1 MSDNRWC
8 GNPDV
13 LMSYLYD
20 EGDPGERAAFEAHL
34 EACAACAREVREFT
48 ALRSGLAQW
57 TPPEPLLDFR
67 IVRDRPQP
75 PARTWRSWFSLPV
88 LPGWA
93 QLGAA
98 AVLVG
103 VAVGIS
109 GVEIRYDNQGVTVRT
124 GWQRQAVPA
133 DVPGAVAPAAALTA
147 SAAAPGAD
155 ATPWRSDLAAVEERL
170 RRELQAPVAGGGSAQ
185 PVSARSAA
193 VTDDALLERVRE
205 LIAASEAR
213 QNREMALRMT
223 QVVRDVDT
231 QRRTDFAR
239 LTDGMGVI
247 EGRAVSAV
255 AQQRQMIDYLMRV
268 SSQREPR

>member
-1 MSDNRWC
+1 M
-8 GNPDV
+8 
-13 LMSYLYD
+13 
-20 EGDPGERAAFEAHL
+20 PG
-34 EACAACAREVREFT
+34 T
-48 ALRSGLAQW
+48 
-57 TPPEPLLDFR
+57 
-67 IVRDRPQP
+67 
-75 PARTWRSWFSLPV
+75 
-88 LPGWA
+88 
-93 QLGAA
+93 
-98 AVLVG
+98 
-103 VAVGIS
+103 
-109 GVEIRYDNQGVTVRT
+109 
-124 GWQRQAVPA
+124 
-133 DVPGAVAPAAALTA
+133 VAPAAALTA

-170 RRELQAPVAGGGSAQ
+170 RRELQAPVAGGGSTQQA
-185 PVSARSAA
+185 SARNAA
-193 VTDDALLERVRE
+193 LTDDAFLERVRE

>member
-13 LMSYLYD
+13 LLSYLYD
-20 EGDPGERAAFEAHL
+20 EGDAGERQAFEAHL
-34 EACAACAREVREFT
+34 RECAACEREVREFT
-48 ALRSGLAQW
+48 ALRTGLAQW
-57 TPPEPLLDFR
+57 APPDAVLDFR
-67 IVRDRPQP
+67 IVRDQ
-75 PARTWRSWFSLPV
+75 PARSWRSWLTLPV

-109 GVEIRYDNQGVTVRT
+109 GLEIRYDSAGVTVRT
-124 GWQRQAVPA
+124 GWQQQHQQAAPPAVQGPVVPA
-133 DVPGAVAPAAALTA
+133 TVA
-147 SAAAPGAD
+147 SATPD
-155 ATPWRSDLAAVEERL
+155 ATPWRSDLAAVEARL
-170 RRELQAPVAGGGSAQ
+170 RRELQTPVAAGGGATQ
-185 PVSARSAA
+185 LASARSTAL
-193 VTDDALLERVRE
+193 TDEAFLERVRE
-205 LIAASEAR
+205 LIAASEER

-268 SSQREPR
+268 SSQRDPR